1 MESKDKFLLFYQSK
15 IKREGADKL
24 LNYIKSTDFFEAPA
38 STKYHGSYE
47 GGLCE
52 HSVNV
57 CHRLLKQDTIYS
69 EETLCIVS
77 LLHDLCKA
85 NFYTIDFRNVKQA
98 DGTWQ
103 RVPYY
108 TIEDRLPIGN
118 HGDKSVFLIQKFM
131 ELSPAEIAAIRYH
144 MGAFQEGDVRN
155 WSKAAEM
162 YPLVAHLHIADIQAT
177 YFDESRK

>member
-1 MESKDKFLLFYQSK
+1 MESKEKFLLFYNK
-15 IKREGADKL
+15 IQREGADKL

-38 STKYHGSYE
+38 STKYHGSHE

-57 CHRLLKQDTIYS
+57 CQRLLRQDTGYT

-85 NFYTIDFRNVKQA
+85 NLYGIDFKNVKQPN
-98 DGTWQ
+98 GTWQ

-108 TIEDRLPIGN
+108 IIEDRLPIGN
-118 HGDKSVFLIQKFM
+118 HGEKSVFIIQRYM
-131 ELSPAEIAAIRYH
+131 DLSASEIAAIRYH

-155 WSKAAEM
+155 WGKAAET